1 MKPYTAH
8 YKELT
13 RLGLPIVIG
22 QLGIIFV
29 SFVDT
34 FMVGQHGKS
43 DLAAAG
49 FVNNVFN
56 LAIIFATGFSYGL
69 TPIVGKLFGNG
80 EKRKAGSMLL
90 NALFANGTI
99 SLVLVSIMW
108 FVYLNIDNLGQP
120 AELLGL
126 MRPYFLTLLLS
137 IPFVLLFNAFRQF
150 ADGITDT
157 KTPMWILLTGNVL
170 NIIGN
175 YMLIFGKCG
184 MPELGLLGAGIA
196 TLLSRMA
203 MLVIFLAIFFRRKL
217 YKEYTQGFWQTRIN
231 KKSQKEL
238 YRIGLPVAIQMGM
251 ETASFSLAAIM
262 IGWLGTTALAA
273 HQIMCTVGQLGFMLY
288 YGMAAAVAVKVSNY
302 NGTGDIPNIRR
313 SANAGFHIIL
323 VMALTASAIIFAAR
337 YHIGGIFTPNEEVA
351 LLVAQLVVPFIISQF
366 GDGLQSNFSNAL
378 RGIADVKPVIKY
390 AFIAYIAISLPVGYL
405 FGFVLDWGLPGVWLS
420 FPFGLTSAGI
430 LFYRRFRSKVKA

>member
-1 MKPYTAH
+1 M
-8 YKELT
+8 
-13 RLGLPIVIG
+13 GLPIVIG
-22 QLGIIFV
+22 QLGIILV

-34 FMVGQHGKS
+34 FMVGQHGKN

-69 TPIVGKLFGNG
+69 TPIIGKLFGNG

-90 NALFANGTI
+90 NALFANGAM
-99 SLVLVSIMW
+99 SLLLVTTMW
-108 FVYLNIDNLGQP
+108 IVYLNIENMGQP
-120 AELLGL
+120 QELLEI

-137 IPFVLLFNAFRQF
+137 IPFILLFNAFKQF

-157 KTPMWILLTGNVL
+157 KTPMWILLTGNIL
-170 NIIGN
+170 NIVGN
-175 YMLIFGKCG
+175 YLLIFGKCG
-184 MPELGLLGAGIA
+184 FPELGLLGAGIA

-203 MLVIFLAIFFRRKL
+203 MLAIFLAIFFKREH
-217 YKEYTQGFWQTRIN
+217 YKEYTPGFWRTKITLKR
-231 KKSQKEL
+231 QKEL
-238 YRIGLPVAIQMGM
+238 CSIGLPVAIQMGM
-251 ETASFSLAAIM
+251 ETASFSLATVM

-302 NGTGDIPNIRR
+302 NGTGDIANIKR

-323 VMALTASAIIFAAR
+323 VMAVVASVFIFVTR
-337 YHIGGIFTPNEEVA
+337 YYIGGIFTNDKEVA
-351 LLVAQLVVPFIISQF
+351 LLVAQLAIPFILYQF
-366 GDGLQSNFSNAL
+366 GDGLQCNFSNAL
-378 RGIADVKPVIKY
+378 RGIADVKPVMKY
-390 AFIAYIAISLPVGYL
+390 AFIAYIVISLPVGYL
-405 FGFVLDWGLPGVWLS
+405 LGIVLEWGLAGVWLS

-430 LFYRRFRSKVKA
+430 MFYIRFRSKVKK